1 MSGAEIIKL
10 LKESLIEKNNYN
22 PSDDFIIVEIPFIIK
37 VIIEAKKEIDSNG
50 LLILDKKGEQK
61 KNPAVDIHKQYL
73 DLFDRKIQQL
83 GLTPYLRS
91 KLQKMMATNIDD
103 GFDEE

>member
-1 MSGAEIIKL
+1 VKFL
-10 LKESLIEKNNYN
+10 LSLRLLSKR
-22 PSDDFIIVEIPFIIK
+22 
-37 VIIEAKKEIDSNG
+37 KKEIDSNG
-50 LLILDKKGEQK
+50 LLNLDKKGEQK